1 MGRNLLISVIIMQP
15 SFWSQRTLPKY
26 SELGTMKEGSHI
38 WSLNMAWLAFPRFPA
53 LEAGYL
59 CSRLIENIR
68 AAFSTNQVQNLNQSW
83 LGLPRFQPL
92 EPMFVIRLKNS
103 CHPFSQS
110 GTKLKPIVTWFSA
123 FSRPLD
129 RSPLFLN
136 CQKILHH
143 PLNQSGAS
151 VICVSHTC
159 LAFARC

>member
-1 MGRNLLISVIIMQP
+1 MERNFLISAIIMQP
-15 SFWSQRTLPKY
+15 SFWSQRTLPTY

-59 CSRLIENIR
+59 CSLLIENIH

-83 LGLPRFQPL
+83 LGLPRFPPL

-123 FSRPLD
+123 FSRPLG
-129 RSPLFLN
+129 RSPLFLI
-136 CQKILHH
+136 CLKILHH